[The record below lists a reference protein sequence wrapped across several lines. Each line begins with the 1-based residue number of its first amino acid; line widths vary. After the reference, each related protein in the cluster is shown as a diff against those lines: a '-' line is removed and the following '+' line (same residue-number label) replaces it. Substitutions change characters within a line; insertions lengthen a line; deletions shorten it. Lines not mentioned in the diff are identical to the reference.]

1 MSAFIPW
8 GQHTEKQRDEM
19 DRSHVHTDGRTR
31 TIRGNQMNNFRST
44 WTSHSGD
51 TATVMSAMSHC
62 GRTLRLHSKILTWN
76 NCDNFAM
83 LHIFCQNGV
92 QNICSVTFRTKRLIQ
107 FEGRFPTVFFFF
119 FFAIYSEWVFF
130 FFQSPSSGVMHNW
143 REYEILYSHFF
154 IWRLNIVIQGH
165 PSSSD
170 AIGLK

>member
-119 FFAIYSEWVFF
+119 CYLQWMSFF
-130 FFQSPSSGVMHNW
+130 FLSVTFLWSNAQLAWIWNFIFTFFYLKT
-143 REYEILYSHFF
+143 EY
-154 IWRLNIVIQGH
+154 
-165 PSSSD
+165 SD
-170 AIGLK
+170 SRTP